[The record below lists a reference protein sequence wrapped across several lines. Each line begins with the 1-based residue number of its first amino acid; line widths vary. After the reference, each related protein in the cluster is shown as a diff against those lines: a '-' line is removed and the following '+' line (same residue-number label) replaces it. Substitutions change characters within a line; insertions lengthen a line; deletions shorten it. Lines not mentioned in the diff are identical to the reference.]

1 MTFYNK
7 QCVNV
12 GMLGVVEHRL
22 VEHNTYLIVKRV
34 DNEGG
39 IISPE
44 WITIIFNFGTC
55 VLDLCYNVKIKL
67 YPSCVLFIMLYV
79 SDCWRMRE
87 NDSNKLSVVSY
98 QKLKRNHVEDF

>member
-1 MTFYNK
+1 
-7 QCVNV
+7 
-12 GMLGVVEHRL
+12 MLGVVEHRL

-55 VLDLCYNVKIKL
+55 Y
-67 YPSCVLFIMLYV
+67 
-79 SDCWRMRE
+79 
-87 NDSNKLSVVSY
+87 
-98 QKLKRNHVEDF
+98 